1 MNAFIMSKLLF
12 KLREKRRKITNGR
25 CHQPMRNQTSLA
37 NQNEEILSTM
47 FRNFLSNGDDQ
58 RDFRE
63 FLEIVGLPDLNCYV
77 DFMIQV
83 HSLKNLENTPCDSD
97 PISEKREKCLIIYH
111 RYIRSYATEKVI
123 LDWPTKAKIE
133 TKIQSQNFDQ
143 ALFDKALV
151 SSAAKLEKLLA
162 HFYEKRIS

>member
-83 HSLKNLENTPCDSD
+83 HSLKNLENNSD
-97 PISEKREKCLIIYH
+97 PISEKREKCLVIYH